1 MSEGMTMGDSS
12 TILVVDDEPS
22 VRRALHRLFV
32 REQYRVLEADGAAEA
47 LKHAAA
53 TPVDLII
60 TDYAMPE
67 CNGLDLLIRM
77 KKAYPQVVR
86 MIMTGKADLQAV
98 ISAINDGHVYRFILK
113 PWDNDDLCL
122 SVRLAL
128 EQARLLSDNR
138 RLVGRLQQQE
148 EMLRTL
154 ATQYPGI
161 TTVERDADGAI
172 VLDDPDEAA

>member
-1 MSEGMTMGDSS
+1 MSGEGEATERP

-22 VRRALHRLFV
+22 VRRALQRLFA
-32 REQYRVLEADGAAEA
+32 REQYRVLDAGGAEEA
-47 LKHAAA
+47 LKLVAAN
-53 TPVDLII
+53 PIDLII

-67 CNGLDLLIRM
+67 CNGLELLVRM
-77 KKAYPQVVR
+77 KKSHPEIVR

-98 ISAINDGHVYRFILK
+98 ISAINEGHVYRFILK
-113 PWDNDDLCL
+113 PWDNDDLSL

-128 EQARLLSDNR
+128 EQSRLLLDNR
-138 RLVGRLQQQE
+138 RLIGRLQRQE

-154 ATQYPGI
+154 SKHYPGI